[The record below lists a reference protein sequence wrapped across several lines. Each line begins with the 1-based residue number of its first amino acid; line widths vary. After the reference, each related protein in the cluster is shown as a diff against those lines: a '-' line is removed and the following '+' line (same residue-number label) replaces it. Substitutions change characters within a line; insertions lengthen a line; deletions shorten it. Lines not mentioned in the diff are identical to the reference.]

1 MSISGEAGS
10 LRALVRAEPLDGVPV
25 LLWKHFRIDEPRQLA
40 RRTVDFYRRHRLSA
54 AKIMP
59 DIPLLFEDRS
69 LSSWSQVAQLRRFG
83 PAVTTGRAAE
93 YVRTVE
99 LVRRGAGPP
108 GHGAGHDLLAAGV
121 DRALVWSGRAARDG
135 PGGSGGCPQR
145 PLRPRRRGQW
155 PGAGVCG
162 GRRRRHLLLLLGQD
176 VLSAEEYS
184 ELGVPY
190 DLAGLRGAAAAE
202 FRLLHLH
209 GRVDDVE
216 RYAGYPVQVAGWSEV
231 ESPLSLED
239 GARSLPGKF
248 IMGGI
253 AENRSGPADEATTAR
268 VAALAERFGP
278 RFVLAPGCSL
288 PDGTGD
294 DALASLRALAGA

>member
-83 PAVTTGRAAE
+83 PAVTTGRAADTCAPSNSCGGSWTP
-93 YVRTVE
+93 RTWCWSRFFSPLALIGLWCGPAALREMAQGDRAVAHSV
-99 LVRRGAGPP
+99 LCALAGVVS
-108 GHGAGHDLLAAGV
+108 GLAQACVAAG
-121 DRALVWSGRAARDG
+121 ADG
-135 PGGSGGCPQR
+135 IYYSC
-145 PLRPRRRGQW
+145 W
-155 PGAGVCG
+155 
-162 GRRRRHLLLLLGQD
+162 GQD